1 MNFTWDFPGGP
12 VVRSSSFNAEDVS
25 LIPGL
30 GTKTPCAQIKTQQ
43 SQINFFFNE
52 FYLVKF

>member
-1 MNFTWDFPGGP
+1 MNFTWDFSGGP

-25 LIPGL
+25 LIPGP

-43 SQINFFFNE
+43 SQIKFFNE